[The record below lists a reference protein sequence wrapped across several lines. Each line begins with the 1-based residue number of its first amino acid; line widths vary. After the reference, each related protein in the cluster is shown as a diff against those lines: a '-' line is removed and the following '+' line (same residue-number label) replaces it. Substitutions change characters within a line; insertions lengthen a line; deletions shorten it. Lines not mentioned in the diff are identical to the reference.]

1 MRATY
6 RSEVRPCGISVC
18 FLIAV
23 LTGLLG
29 GTGLVQAE
37 SLTVAEPGTRSTP
50 SASADPAAAA
60 DALFSYGE
68 DTARDLQALAT
79 LVRALVTDE
88 HDYQLLWRAARAY
101 YQVGNDAS
109 DEEKQ
114 RYFEHGIALGQRAV
128 AQQPSGAAGHFW
140 LAANYGGLS
149 EIQGIWRALQMVKK
163 VRSEMETALHLQP
176 DYEDGNAYR
185 ALGEIARQLP
195 GVLGGNLKRA
205 ITYFEQGLRVA
216 PHNMALKFALA
227 RAYLEAGQREASQ
240 RLVTEILQ
248 MPVRPA
254 RAQADRH
261 TQDKTRQLLR
271 K

>member
-1 MRATY
+1 MRVAY
-6 RSEVRPCGISVC
+6 RAKALSSSVSAW
-18 FLIAV
+18 FLIAA
-23 LTGLLG
+23 LTTLLG
-29 GTGLVQAE
+29 CTGLVQAE
-37 SLTVAEPGTRSTP
+37 SSAVAEPSPPSTP
-50 SASADPAAAA
+50 STSADSVAAAE
-60 DALFSYGE
+60 ALFSYGE

-79 LVRALVTDE
+79 LVRALVTDAHAYE
-88 HDYQLLWRAARAY
+88 LLWRAARAY
-101 YQVGNDAS
+101 YQVGDDAS
-109 DEEKQ
+109 DQEKR
-114 RYFEHGIALGQRAV
+114 RYFEHGVAMGQRAV
-128 AQQPSGAAGHFW
+128 AQQPARAEGHFW

-149 EIQGIWRALQMVKK
+149 EIQGIWHALQMVQK
-163 VRSEMETALHLQP
+163 VRSEMETVLRLQP

-195 GVLGGNLKRA
+195 GVLGGNRKRA

-227 RAYLEAGQREASQ
+227 RVYLEADQAEASQ

-254 RAQADRH
+254 RAQADRR
-261 TQDKTRQLLR
+261 TQDKARQLLH